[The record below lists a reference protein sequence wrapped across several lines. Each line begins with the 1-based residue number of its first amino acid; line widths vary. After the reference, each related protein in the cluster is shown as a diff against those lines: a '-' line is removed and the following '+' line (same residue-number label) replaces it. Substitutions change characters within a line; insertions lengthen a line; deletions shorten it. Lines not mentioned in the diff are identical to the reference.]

1 MRWQLLWANQ
11 QNVILLR
18 FKKKR
23 VKNNTSF
30 WQTWWKY
37 GFWFLY
43 HFFSFFICGII
54 LISLWL
60 HHRDMLKNK
69 MFFTLKE
76 SKSLKVPSGRM
87 ILLMVVFLPTRL
99 IHAFYCQLIT
109 YFIMSKSYIRFWVF
123 EHFIW
128 KMYVF

>member
-1 MRWQLLWANQ
+1 M
-11 QNVILLR
+11 
-18 FKKKR
+18 
-23 VKNNTSF
+23 
-30 WQTWWKY
+30 

-43 HFFSFFICGII
+43 YLFSFFICGII

-87 ILLMVVFLPTRL
+87 ILLMMVFLLRRL

-109 YFIMSKSYIRFWVF
+109 YFIMSKSYIHFWVF

-128 KMYVF
+128 KMYAFEVKTYNRLISLKLLMSCARKTKKIEYSVHVPLSRI